1 VLATSQNAVIPY
13 AVGVDIA
20 CRMCLSVYD
29 VEAGYVDHKK
39 DLLKS
44 YLLNNSHFGLDMK
57 GYQPLPDEVFDL
69 PEWNATKLI
78 RSLRGK
84 AEAQVGSSGTGNHFV
99 EWGVLEISAARQGP
113 QTAQG
118 QVPGAAHAFGF
129 PGLRGGH
136 CQPLLQA
143 GDGKEQAA
151 AGGPAPGL
159 ARPGQRR
166 RDRST
171 GSA

>member
-57 GYQPLPDEVFDL
+57 GL
-69 PEWNATKLI
+69 
-78 RSLRGK
+78 
-84 AEAQVGSSGTGNHFV
+84 
-99 EWGVLEISAARQGP
+99 
-113 QTAQG
+113 
-118 QVPGAAHAFGF
+118 
-129 PGLRGGH
+129 
-136 CQPLLQA
+136 
-143 GDGKEQAA
+143 
-151 AGGPAPGL
+151 PAP
-159 ARPGQRR
+159 ARRGV
-166 RDRST
+166 
-171 GSA
+171 